1 MYLQLAEGTNDGNYS
16 ELAESADNVLDMYV
30 FIPANFLPEFNKDT
44 YVRADYFNKYDAAT
58 ADAIL
63 NALNQYQTSGTLN
76 EGLVQ
81 GALNFIP
88 GVGPIASKGLG
99 VAKAL
104 LQKRQ
109 EKVSS
114 GTAKPLFKPGGKI
127 ANLIAKVKPQA
138 QQIKA
143 AQEEKK
149 GPILPT
155 EPVGATVQ
163 LPSGSFNVGFNPA
176 EQPAAAQQTFF
187 QKYKTPLLIGGGLL
201 AVGGIYLLMKRKK

>member
-58 ADAIL
+58 AEAIL
-63 NALNQYQTSGTLN
+63 NQLNNMQTV
-76 EGLVQ
+76 GLSVV
-81 GALNFIP
+81 
-88 GVGPIASKGLG
+88 GVAAVATGGLKF
-99 VAKAL
+99 AKAL
-104 LQKRQ
+104 IDKRKANVQ
-109 EKVSS
+109 A

-127 ANLIAKVKPQA
+127 ANLIAKVKPAA

-176 EQPAAAQQTFF
+176 EQPATAQQTFF

>member
-16 ELAESADNVLDMYV
+16 ELAEDINSALDMYV

-58 ADAIL
+58 AEAIL
-63 NALNQYQTSGTLN
+63 NQLANMQTVGLSVVGVAAVASG
-76 EGLVQ
+76 GL
-81 GALNFIP
+81 
-88 GVGPIASKGLG
+88 K

-104 LQKRQ
+104 LDKRKANVQ
-109 EKVSS
+109 A
-114 GTAKPLFKPGGKI
+114 GTAKPLFKPGGKV
-127 ANLIAKVKPQA
+127 ANLLTKIKPAA

-155 EPVGATVQ
+155 EPVGANIQ
-163 LPSGSFNVGFNPA
+163 LPGGSFNVGFNPA
-176 EQPAAAQQTFF
+176 EQPATAQTSFF

-201 AVGGIYLLMKRKK
+201 AAGGIYLLMKRKK